1 VAGLTEQGGRALSD
15 GAVESRTDEEI
26 QIVFDRYKA
35 TLYRIYNKEL
45 RKDPTLKGL
54 ITLRLSIEPDG
65 KVSMCQS
72 ESSDL
77 GSQELIDKIVARVKR
92 FNFGE
97 KEDVP
102 KITIRYPIDF
112 LPAG

>member
-1 VAGLTEQGGRALSD
+1 MKEEAGRLLSD
-15 GAVESRTDEEI
+15 GAAASRTDEEI

-45 RKDPTLKGL
+45 RKDPTLKGR
-54 ITLRLSIEPDG
+54 ITLRLTIEPDG

-77 GSQELIDKIVARVKR
+77 GSKVLIDKIVARVKR
-92 FNFGE
+92 FNFGRKRE
-97 KEDVP
+97 FRK
-102 KITIRYPIDF
+102 
-112 LPAG
+112 